1 MFICNCKARLGY
13 PRVPNICDS
22 SITNS
27 KSSALCTQA
36 ENDIELADVLTF
48 VGSVTNLHYL
58 ITVVLTGRANRFGKF
73 LLALCLLLFCSCV
86 LLAFGLFVQEGPE
99 TSNRLL
105 NHIFTLL

>member
-48 VGSVTNLHYL
+48 VGSVTNLH
-58 ITVVLTGRANRFGKF
+58 
-73 LLALCLLLFCSCV
+73 
-86 LLAFGLFVQEGPE
+86 
-99 TSNRLL
+99 
-105 NHIFTLL
+105 

>member
-58 ITVVLTGRANRFGKF
+58 ITVLTGRANRFGKI
-73 LLALCLLLFCSCV
+73 LLALCLDV
-86 LLAFGLFVQEGPE
+86 LSLVMK
-99 TSNRLL
+99 
-105 NHIFTLL
+105 IFDRWPLQSTQVYVALVYE